1 MSAVARLR
9 DGLLLSAGTLSV
21 LRVPAPSTVDRRVA
35 GVAMATAPLTVLPLA
50 LAAGV
55 VALVADRLGLP
66 PLVTAVLAVGT
77 LALGTRALH
86 WDGLADTADGLT
98 ASYDAERAL
107 AVMRTGD
114 VGPAGTVAVVLVAG
128 LQVAALAPVVDH
140 DRGWLAVVLL
150 VCASRGALA
159 VACARGV
166 PAARP
171 DGLGAA
177 HVGSVPPAVA
187 VVVVLVV
194 VAASVGATALLGSP
208 WAGLAG
214 TLAALA
220 VTLGVVLRCVRR
232 VGGVT
237 GDVLGACVEL
247 SLAALLVAASVV
259 ASD

>member
-21 LRVPAPSTVDRRVA
+21 IPTPAPRSVDRGVA

-50 LAAGV
+50 LVAGA
-55 VALVADRLGLP
+55 VALAGDRLGLP
-66 PLVTAVLAVGT
+66 PLVVALLVVGM

-114 VGPAGTVAVVLVAG
+114 VGPAGTVAVVVVAG
-128 LQVAALAPVVDH
+128 LQAAGLSSVVDH
-140 DRGWLAVVLL
+140 ERGWLAVVLL

-159 VACARGV
+159 LACARGV

-171 DGLGAA
+171 DGLGAVHA
-177 HVGSVPPAVA
+177 GSVPPAAVA
-187 VVVVLVV
+187 VVLLVV
-194 VAASVGATALLGSP
+194 AVASAAATTLLGSP
-208 WAGLAG
+208 WAGAAGALATVVA
-214 TLAALA
+214 TLA
-220 VTLGVVLRCVRR
+220 VVHRCVRR
-232 VGGVT
+232 IGGVT
-237 GDVLGACVEL
+237 GDVLGAGVEL
-247 SLAALLVAASVV
+247 SLAALLVTASAA
-259 ASD
+259 